1 MNKNETF
8 TFIINGEY
16 YRANLVPLKR
26 KSIYGERKVIALD
39 KNDNECIRVFYDE
52 DDMSLYPKKATGLC
66 KLNKDGTIYS
76 APAKQS
82 TDKKQ
87 QSDDTRV
94 ELELLQ
100 DSWAK
105 YYLSYEVKD
114 VYTLEGLDTSV
125 LATLIG
131 EKIFN
136 QKKFGAPH
144 SWMFQRNGTV
154 FFVCAKPSSNFG
166 DYAEKNLGYQVDDQP
181 LVSDVTE
188 LDDIDFE
195 MF

>member
-1 MNKNETF
+1 MTKNETF

-26 KSIYGERKVIALD
+26 KSIYGERKVVALD
-39 KNDNECIRVFYDE
+39 KNDNECVRVFYDE
-52 DDMSLYPKKATGLC
+52 NDMSLYPKKATGLC

-82 TDKKQ
+82 ADKKQ
-87 QSDDTRV
+87 HADDTTF
-94 ELELLQ
+94 ELEAIS
-100 DSWAK
+100 DYSVK
-105 YYLSYEVKD
+105 SYLSDEVKD
-114 VYTLEGLDTSV
+114 VYTLQGQDTSV

-131 EKIFN
+131 EKIFS

-144 SWMFQRNGTV
+144 SWIFQRNGTV
-154 FFVCAKPSSNFG
+154 FFVCAKPSRNFG